1 MRTIGI
7 RTPEVK
13 QLSFQKRLSEY
24 NSGMIRSLLVVA
36 LLCVCCFV
44 ATASEKEPAGEL
56 QSLRVRDAEFHYS
69 VVGKGPA
76 IVFVHGGLADYRE
89 WQPVAAAL
97 SNKYKTIVY
106 SRRYNF
112 PNRNQVPLPDFSAFT
127 EAEDL
132 AVLIQVLKL
141 EPVTVV
147 GASYGAYIALVLAIR
162 YPKLVRS
169 LILAEPPLME
179 WLKEI
184 PGGPAVNEDFMNRL
198 WIPISAE
205 LKKDQS
211 EKAIDTALN
220 FFLGPEASKQ
230 LPIEVREMI
239 RVNLKEWKML
249 TASTNIFPT
258 VTREDVRKIG
268 QPVLMLSGGSSYQ
281 IGKLLDPEI
290 EKELKNVQRKV
301 IPNGT
306 HDLCTEFPQA
316 CVDEIAHFL
325 ASL

>member
-1 MRTIGI
+1 
-7 RTPEVK
+7 
-13 QLSFQKRLSEY
+13 
-24 NSGMIRSLLVVA
+24 MIKSLLVVA
-36 LLCVCCFV
+36 FLCLCSFV
-44 ATASEKEPAGEL
+44 ATASDKEPAGEL
-56 QSLRVRDAEFHYS
+56 QSVRVRDAEFHYS

-76 IVFVHGGLADYRE
+76 IVFVHGGLVDYRE
-89 WQPVAAAL
+89 WQPVAASL
-97 SNKYKTIVY
+97 SSKYKTIVY

-112 PNRNQVPLPDFSAFT
+112 PNRNEVSLCDFSALT

-132 AVLIQVLKL
+132 AALIQALKL

-147 GASYGAYIALVLAIR
+147 GASYGAYTALVLAIR

-179 WLKEI
+179 WLKNI
-184 PGGPAVNEDFMNRL
+184 PGGPPVYEDFMNRL

-205 LKKDQS
+205 LRKDRS
-211 EKAIDTALN
+211 EEAIDTALN
-220 FFLGPEASKQ
+220 FFLRPGASKQ
-230 LPIEVREMI
+230 LPGEVREMI

-249 TASTNIFPT
+249 TASTNIFPA
-258 VTREDVRKIG
+258 VTRQDVQKID
-268 QPVLMLSGGSSYQ
+268 QPVLMLSGGNSYQ

-290 EKELKNVQRKV
+290 EKELKSVERKV

-316 CVDEIAHFL
+316 CADEIAQFL
-325 ASL
+325 ASCL

>member
-1 MRTIGI
+1 
-7 RTPEVK
+7 
-13 QLSFQKRLSEY
+13 
-24 NSGMIRSLLVVA
+24 MIKSLLFAV
-36 LLCVCCFV
+36 LFCLSCFV

-56 QSLRVRDAEFHYS
+56 QSIRVRDAEFHYS
-69 VVGKGPA
+69 VVGKGSA

-89 WQPVAAAL
+89 WQPVAASL
-97 SNKYKTIVY
+97 SNTYKTIVY

-112 PNRNQVPLPDFSAFT
+112 PNTNEVPLSDFSALT
-127 EAEDL
+127 EADDL
-132 AVLIQVLKL
+132 AAEIQALKL

-147 GASYGAYIALVLAIR
+147 GASYGAYTALVLAIR
-162 YPKLVRS
+162 YPKLVRN
-169 LILAEPPLME
+169 LILAEPPLLG

-184 PGGPAVNEDFMNRL
+184 PGGPAVYDDFMNRL
-198 WIPISAE
+198 WIPITAE

-211 EKAIDTALN
+211 QEAIDTALN
-220 FFLGPEASKQ
+220 FFVGPEASKQ
-230 LPIEVREMI
+230 LPMEVREII
-239 RVNLKEWKML
+239 RLNLKEWKML

-268 QPVLMLSGGSSYQ
+268 QPVLMLSGGNSYQ

-290 EKELKNVQRKV
+290 EKELKNVERKV

-316 CVDEIAHFL
+316 CADEIGRFL
-325 ASL
+325 AANEQRGDRNF